1 MLLPSVQATN
11 PMRTAF
17 VNSKSHFRVAFAV
30 LTSLL
35 MACSTAPDSEENA
48 IRTMCME
55 IAEHYPQATLQD
67 VYKTCFQ
74 DFFGAEH
81 LLKDT
86 AMAHNYLLSEIAA
99 CKDEDL
105 SSMPSFEPTGFRHRF
120 VRVNISEV
128 LSGAMSEDEL
138 FARFVDAAGKNNTY
152 SDNWP
157 AEWQQIET
165 IALEVHPEWQDSTL
179 QAELRQ
185 AASNPCAVRHSEAF
199 RNAYHPHYRI
209 VRK

>member
-1 MLLPSVQATN
+1 
-11 PMRTAF
+11 MRTAF

-48 IRTMCME
+48 IRTMCTE
-55 IAEHYPQATLQD
+55 ISERYPQATLQD

-99 CKDEDL
+99 CKDENL
-105 SSMPSFEPTGFRHRF
+105 SAMPDYEPTGFRHRF
-120 VRVNISEV
+120 TRVNLSLIHAGQLSE
-128 LSGAMSEDEL
+128 SEL
-138 FARFVDAAGKNNTY
+138 FSRFVEAAGTNNAF
-152 SDNWP
+152 SDNWSE
-157 AEWQQIET
+157 EWQRIEK
-165 IALEVHPEWQDSTL
+165 IALEVHPAWTDTIL
-179 QAELRQ
+179 QAALQ
-185 AASNPCAVRHSEAF
+185 FAASTASPVRHSEAF

>member
-1 MLLPSVQATN
+1 
-11 PMRTAF
+11 MRTAF

-48 IRTMCME
+48 IRTMCTE

-86 AMAHNYLLSEIAA
+86 AMAHSYLAAEITL
-99 CKDEDL
+99 CKNQDL
-105 SSMPSFEPTGFRHRF
+105 SAMPSFEPTGFRHRF
-120 VRVNISEV
+120 VRINLSEV
-128 LSGAMSEDEL
+128 FNGQMSEEEL
-138 FARFVDAAGKNNTY
+138 FARFADAAGTDNAFSNNWTE
-152 SDNWP
+152 
-157 AEWQQIET
+157 EWQRIEK
-165 IALEVHPEWQDSTL
+165 IALEVHPAWTDTIL
-179 QAELRQ
+179 QAALQ
-185 AASNPCAVRHSEAF
+185 FAASTASPVRHSEAF
-199 RNAYHPHYRI
+199 RQAYNPHYRI
-209 VRK
+209 INNKR